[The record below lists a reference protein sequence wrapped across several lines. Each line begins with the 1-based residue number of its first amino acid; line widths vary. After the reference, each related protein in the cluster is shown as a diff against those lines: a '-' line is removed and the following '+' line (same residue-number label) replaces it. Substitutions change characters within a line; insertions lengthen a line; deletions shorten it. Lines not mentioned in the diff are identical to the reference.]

1 MRRALVAGALVALA
15 LAAVAVAQDA
25 VVPKFEK
32 FKVTPTTVCRH
43 RSDTCQ
49 HPGGTIR
56 FKISEYAEVRA
67 ATRPLGPTLGPIILF
82 KKNFTAGWH
91 QRHFSAKKLYPGQWD
106 MQLTAI
112 DTTNNASHPVDKTY
126 HVVK

>member
-91 QRHFSAKKLYPGQWD
+91 QWD